1 MQGCHL
7 SVIFQYLR
15 SYTGII
21 VAVSHDDIEGGTGL
35 TPVLIDGAAAVLQ
48 DLLAQVRTL
57 LCLLLEQK
65 VPKLYT
71 EKQMTPDTHVN
82 GK

>member
-1 MQGCHL
+1 MQGCHF
-7 SVIFQYLR
+7 SVIVQCLS
-15 SYTGII
+15 SYTGIV
-21 VAVSHDDIEGGTGL
+21 VAVSHDEVEGGTGL
-35 TPVLIDGAAAVLQ
+35 TPVLIDWAAAVLK